1 MTEPPAP
8 ERIAVHWSPESRAD
22 LRAIDR
28 EPAIQILYC
37 LDRYLASRTGNVR
50 KLKPPLTGFRLRCG
64 DYRVFFDLKN
74 DDTIE
79 VTAIRHRKD
88 AYR

>member
-1 MTEPPAP
+1 VTEQQEPQ
-8 ERIAVHWSPESRAD
+8 RIGVHWSPEARAD

-28 EPAIQILYC
+28 ESAMQILHC
-37 LDRYLASRTGNVR
+37 VDRYLSSRAGDIK
-50 KLKPPLTGFRLRCG
+50 KLKPPATGFRLRCG

-74 DDTIE
+74 DNAIGI
-79 VTAIRHRKD
+79 TAVRHRKD

>member
-1 MTEPPAP
+1 VTESPAP
-8 ERIAVHWSPESRAD
+8 ERITVHWSPEARGD
-22 LRAIDR
+22 LRAVDR